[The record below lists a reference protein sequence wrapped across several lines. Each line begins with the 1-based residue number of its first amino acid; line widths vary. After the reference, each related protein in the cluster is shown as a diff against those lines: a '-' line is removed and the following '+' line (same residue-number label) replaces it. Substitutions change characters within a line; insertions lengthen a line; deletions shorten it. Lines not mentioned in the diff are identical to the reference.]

1 MSRRASTTGKGGA
14 PGAGAPSRRGALRR
28 LAAAVALGTLVAAC
42 GDRSPA
48 EPASGPARRIVSLT
62 CAGTDVFAALGAL
75 DRLVAVE
82 EDCPCAGTE
91 RIEKVRNEDHPGK
104 VTALNLESVLA
115 LRPDAVLAKPD
126 LRAAFEGRGLRVVY
140 TLPEI
145 TYENVPDLV
154 HKVGDL
160 LGRADDAEALLA
172 RMRAKEAALRERTK
186 DLPRVSVYYEGT
198 GIGGTVGS
206 KSIIH
211 AMIALAGGRS
221 IAGDVEKPSVS
232 LTPEAIFAAD
242 PDVIVLGAFA
252 DAPVVVKAR
261 PGWERLRAV
270 REGRVFQIPVERRA
284 VALGTPRCVDG
295 CEEMLLP
302 WLHPEVATAP
312 GGR

>member
-1 MSRRASTTGKGGA
+1 MLLSRA
-14 PGAGAPSRRGALRR
+14 AL
-28 LAAAVALGTLVAAC
+28 LLFAAFVAAC
-42 GDRSPA
+42 GERAPA
-48 EPASGPARRIVSLT
+48 APGTGPAHRIVSLT

-75 DRLVAVE
+75 DRVVAVE
-82 EDCPCAGTE
+82 EDCPCEGTE

-104 VTALNLESVLA
+104 VTAINVESVLA

-154 HKVGDL
+154 RKVGDL
-160 LGRADDAEALLA
+160 LGRPTDAEALLD
-172 RMRAKEAALRERTK
+172 RMRTKEAALRARTR

-198 GIGGTVGS
+198 GVGGSVGS

-211 AMIALAGGRS
+211 AMIGLAGGRS
-221 IAGDVEKPSVS
+221 IAGDVARPSVS

-252 DAPVVVKAR
+252 DAPEVVKAR
-261 PGWERLRAV
+261 PGWDRLRAV
-270 REGRVFQIPVERRA
+270 RTGRVFQIPVARRA
-284 VALGTPRCVDG
+284 VGLGTPRCVDG

-302 WLHPEVATAP
+302 WLHPEAASAP
-312 GGR
+312 GTRPGASSGGR